1 MEQFLE
7 PHGIGKPIEGLYGVI
22 AEFNDA
28 QSLLDAANA
37 ARERGYAD
45 VDAFSPFPIHGLSEA
60 LGFHRSRLSLVVLVM
75 GLLGGIGGFLMC
87 WYANVI
93 SYPWNIGGRPLNSW
107 PAWIPIVFECAI
119 LLAAFGAVFGM
130 LALNGLPMPYHPVFN
145 LRRFDQ
151 ASRDK
156 FFLVIQSRDPKF
168 NLDEVR
174 DFLDTLNPREIVD
187 VPW

>member
-1 MEQFLE
+1 MG
-7 PHGIGKPIEGLYGVI
+7 GIGKPIQGLYGVI
-22 AEFNDA
+22 AEFGDA

-37 ARERGYAD
+37 ARERGY
-45 VDAFSPFPIHGLSEA
+45 VELDAFSPFPVHGLAEA
-60 LGFHRSRLSLVVLVM
+60 VGFTKTRLPLIVLVM
-75 GLLGGIGGFLMC
+75 GLLGGIGGFFMC

-93 SYPWNIGGRPLNSW
+93 AYPLNIGGKAYNSW
-107 PAWIPIVFECAI
+107 PAWIPITFECTI

-145 LRRFDQ
+145 VRRFDQ

-156 FFLVIQSRDPKF
+156 FFLVIQARDPKF
-168 NLDEVR
+168 KLDEVR
-174 DFLDTLNPREIVD
+174 DFFDTLNPREIVD